1 MKTVRILFTIVLIIA
16 LAEASA
22 YAFSRPSDDSGK
34 GFFIQIGGGIGSFL
48 KSPSTF
54 TRTFSLYGEEGT
66 STEDYKMK
74 PNTSSALSLGTFA
87 SIGNIPVKIGIS
99 AEYWNFKS
107 EGAFSFSLPH
117 PSLPDSPRTVILT
130 KDSRSFFTSLT
141 AFGLFRVMGNNRL
154 TLYAGPEV
162 GAAFGKFRML
172 DDIDIEDQSPY
183 TAADVT
189 ITSASYVRPF
199 VSGLR
204 AGFSAELEYALS
216 KKISLTLDLKAFLA
230 SPKVENFA
238 EKINFSQAEALLGF
252 QYNF

>member
-1 MKTVRILFTIVLIIA
+1 MKKINVLFAAALIIA
-16 LAEASA
+16 FARVDAH
-22 YAFSRPSDDSGK
+22 AFSIPSDDSGK

-54 TRTFSLYGEEGT
+54 NRTFSLYGEEGT
-66 STEDYKMK
+66 SREEYKMK
-74 PNTSSALSLGTFA
+74 PNTSSALSLGTFV
-87 SIGNIPVKIGIS
+87 SIGDIPVKIGIS

-117 PSLPDSPRTVILT
+117 PSLPNSPRTVTLA
-130 KDSRSFFTSLT
+130 KDSRSFFTSLA

-162 GAAFGKFRML
+162 GGAFGKFRML

-183 TAADVT
+183 TASDVT

-216 KKISLTLDLKAFLA
+216 KKISLTLDLKAFFM
-230 SPKVENFA
+230 SPKVEAFT
-238 EKINFSQAEALLGF
+238 EKINLSQAEALLGL